1 MGSMMSYV
9 GVGDY
14 VQETTYKYVGYGAGT
29 HTVIPIVAPGFN
41 WCFCCPLLLLPLL
54 LLLIPSNPTTSA
66 ILTTTG
72 GPPVGPKGYCTVY
85 GDPHVITFDGS
96 HEDYYTPGEYWI
108 VKSTTVFIQG
118 QYGALPMTNGL
129 GVVKAIAIGG
139 PFLDGKVLLVRTMEA
154 GTNMVTYDG
163 QPVAT
168 GFPSSYHSPDGK
180 VNIEYNGNGGIIQY
194 GRSGKAMHV
203 LHISLPL
210 GVTLQINQWN
220 EAGEGAYMNV
230 KIGMSSQPNQ
240 DGHCGNFNGNV
251 ADDDRVQVRS
261 RVGKTGVPAGPD
273 FLFPWGKTP
282 INPGNRPD
290 MNDCP
295 PGTSKNA
302 KEVCRKKEKTF
313 FPSPACLVDVC
324 FGGGI
329 M

>member
-1 MGSMMSYV
+1 MG
-9 GVGDY
+9 
-14 VQETTYKYVGYGAGT
+14 
-29 HTVIPIVAPGFN
+29 
-41 WCFCCPLLLLPLL
+41 
-54 LLLIPSNPTTSA
+54 
-66 ILTTTG
+66 
-72 GPPVGPKGYCTVY
+72 
-85 GDPHVITFDGS
+85 
-96 HEDYYTPGEYWI
+96 
-108 VKSTTVFIQG
+108 
-118 QYGALPMTNGL
+118 
-129 GVVKAIAIGG
+129 GG

-180 VNIEYNGNGGIIQY
+180 VNIEYN
-194 GRSGKAMHV
+194 
-203 LHISLPL
+203 
-210 GVTLQINQWN
+210 
-220 EAGEGAYMNV
+220 
-230 KIGMSSQPNQ
+230 
-240 DGHCGNFNGNV
+240 GNFNGNV

>member
-1 MGSMMSYV
+1 MMSYV

-41 WCFCCPLLLLPLL
+41 WCYCCPLLLLPLL
-54 LLLIPSNPTTSA
+54 LLLLIPSNPTTQPP

-72 GPPVGPKGYCTVY
+72 APPEGPKGYCTVY
-85 GDPHVITFDGS
+85 GDPHVVTFDGS

-108 VKSTTVFIQG
+108 VKSQTVFIQG
-118 QYGALPMTNGL
+118 SYGALPMTNGL

-139 PFLDGKVLLVRTMEA
+139 PFLKGHKLLIRTLDL
-154 GTNMVTYDG
+154 GPNMCTYDG
-163 QPVAT
+163 HPVLT
-168 GFPSSYHSPDGK
+168 GFPSTFKSNDGL
-180 VNIEYNGNGGIIQY
+180 VDIQYNGQGGIIQY
-194 GRSGKAMHV
+194 GRGGKAMHV
-203 LHISLPL
+203 LHITLPL
-210 GVTLQINQWN
+210 GITLQINQWN
-220 EAGEGAYMNV
+220 QPGEGPYMNV
-230 KIGMSSQPNQ
+230 KIYMPMQPGQ
-240 DGHCGNFNGNV
+240 DGHCGNGNGNV
-251 ADDDRVQVRS
+251 ADDKRTAVRA
-261 RVGKTGVPAGPD
+261 RVGKTGVPSGPD

-295 PGTSKNA
+295 PGTMKKA
-302 KEVCRKKEKTF
+302 EDICKKKEKTF
-313 FPSPACLVDVC
+313 FPSPACLIDIC

>member
-1 MGSMMSYV
+1 M
-9 GVGDY
+9 
-14 VQETTYKYVGYGAGT
+14 
-29 HTVIPIVAPGFN
+29 
-41 WCFCCPLLLLPLL
+41 
-54 LLLIPSNPTTSA
+54 
-66 ILTTTG
+66 
-72 GPPVGPKGYCTVY
+72 
-85 GDPHVITFDGS
+85 
-96 HEDYYTPGEYWI
+96 
-108 VKSTTVFIQG
+108 
-118 QYGALPMTNGL
+118 
-129 GVVKAIAIGG
+129 
-139 PFLDGKVLLVRTMEA
+139 
-154 GTNMVTYDG
+154 
-163 QPVAT
+163 
-168 GFPSSYHSPDGK
+168 
-180 VNIEYNGNGGIIQY
+180 GIIQY

-220 EAGEGAYMNV
+220 EAGEGAYMNG

-240 DGHCGNFNGNV
+240 DGH
-251 ADDDRVQVRS
+251 
-261 RVGKTGVPAGPD
+261 
-273 FLFPWGKTP
+273 WGKTP

>member
-1 MGSMMSYV
+1 MV
-9 GVGDY
+9 
-14 VQETTYKYVGYGAGT
+14 
-29 HTVIPIVAPGFN
+29 PP
-41 WCFCCPLLLLPLL
+41 PL
-54 LLLIPSNPTTSA
+54 
-66 ILTTTG
+66 
-72 GPPVGPKGYCTVY
+72 PPVGPKGYCTVY

-129 GVVKAIAIGG
+129 GVVKAIAVGG

-154 GTNMVTYDG
+154 GSNMVTYDG